1 MDIVIMLMMFLTATM
16 VLRGRLA
23 VLKNLEKD
31 WVEPSTVLLIGV
43 NVIVAVLLLW
53 EIGKLVMK

>member
-1 MDIVIMLMMFLTATM
+1 MFLTATM